1 MDDDVVG
8 WHFVRCFYWEGQGTG
23 WERSWPTPPHSSPH
37 CPLLLSLGWRRGWG
51 IDAPFLLRLQLS
63 SQPRRSCAALRPHL
77 LLRMSDR
84 TAATYDQTLLS
95 PCTCDS
101 SFRGALMRCHQC
113 SPLSCLDLPSPS
125 VSVKQHQD
133 KGWGGR
139 LGGMLTLGPTH
150 FIFNVSLPAPTS
162 PSYSS
167 PLCLPFQT
175 SICSTALYNT
185 VYSVHCYCCCLRIF
199 HITFF

>member
-133 KGWGGR
+133 RGWGGR

-150 FIFNVSLPAPTS
+150 FILCPSQPPHLPHTPHL
-162 PSYSS
+162 YV
-167 PLCLPFQT
+167 CLSKLQPAAQHYTIQFT
-175 SICSTALYNT
+175 T
-185 VYSVHCYCCCLRIF
+185 VHCYCCCLRIF